1 MGAALDGMPFIDAD
15 PVSSTLAG
23 EDEWNDGDEFYEPI
37 PRRRQHGSRQGYLR
51 LTDELVQSALP
62 GDREAWWRD
71 TENWHLALRIRPSGG
86 KSWYYLPDRGDD
98 GRREYLGSVSDYTVP
113 EARKKADWTAH
124 RLERERPRPKLRRD
138 MRVSQVLAEYFKEH
152 PPSERD
158 WFKTVERLFNRYLG
172 PRYGNQILVGI
183 RKPQWL
189 LMVEKASFERPSRG
203 VGLHKALVT
212 FLYWAVERDLIDA
225 NPLARTRPPTPPAK
239 EPVRLLPSELRSIYD
254 AAHEFG
260 APWSVM
266 VGLTMITGEAIE
278 DIRHLRDRDID
289 WKACTWTVEW
299 RGIPSA
305 FPSQLRTIPLRAEAL
320 ALLAPYRDTNGY
332 FFLSPRSVLPR
343 PINFY
348 AEVIERL
355 KERSGVDSDWGIKD
369 LRGKATW
376 LPRDDSEA
384 DGVVL

>member
-1 MGAALDGMPFIDAD
+1 MGAAFDGMPYIDAD
-15 PVSSTLAG
+15 PVFSILAS
-23 EDEWNDGDEFYEPI
+23 EDEWNDTDEFYEPI
-37 PRRRQHGSRQGYLR
+37 PRRRQNGSRQGYLR
-51 LTDELVQSALP
+51 LTDELVQSAVP

-71 TENWHLALRIRPSGG
+71 TENWRLALRIRPSGG
-86 KSWYYLPDRGDD
+86 KSWYLIPDRGED
-98 GRREYLGSVSDYTVP
+98 GRREYLGSVSDYTVA
-113 EARKKADWTAH
+113 EARKKADWTAY
-124 RLERERPRPKLRRD
+124 RIESERPRRKLRRD
-138 MRVSQVLAEYFKEH
+138 LRVVQVLAEYFKEH
-152 PPSERD
+152 PPSDRD
-158 WFKTVERLFNRYLG
+158 WFKTVESLFTGYLV
-172 PRYGNQILVGI
+172 PRYGDQMLGGI
-183 RKPQWL
+183 SKAQWT

-225 NPLARTRPPTPPAK
+225 NPLARTRAPTPPTK
-239 EPVRLLPSELRSIYD
+239 EPVRLRPCEFRSIYD
-254 AAHEFG
+254 AAQALG
-260 APWSVM
+260 APWSVI

-278 DIRHLRDRDID
+278 DIRYLRDRDID
-289 WKACTWTVEW
+289 WTERTWTVEW
-299 RGIPSA
+299 RGTPSA
-305 FPSQLRTIPLRAEAL
+305 FPSPLRTIPLRVEAL

>member
-1 MGAALDGMPFIDAD
+1 MGTALDGMPCIDSD
-15 PVSSTLAG
+15 PVFSILAG
-23 EDEWNDGDEFYEPI
+23 GDEWNDGDEFHEPI
-37 PRRRQHGSRQGYLR
+37 PRRRQNGSRQGYLR

-71 TENWHLALRIRPSGG
+71 TENWHLTLRIRPSGG

-98 GRREYLGSVSDYTVP
+98 GRREYLGSVSDYTVA

-124 RLERERPRPKLRRD
+124 RLEMERPRLKPRRD
-138 MRVSQVLAEYFKEH
+138 TRVSQVLAEYFKEH
-152 PPSERD
+152 PPSDRD
-158 WFKTVERLFNRYLG
+158 WFKIVESLFNRYIV
-172 PRYGNQILVGI
+172 PRYGDQILVGI
-183 RKPQWL
+183 RKAQWP

-203 VGLHKALVT
+203 VRLHKALVT

-225 NPLARTRPPTPPAK
+225 NPLARTRPPTPSAK

-254 AAHEFG
+254 AAHELG

-278 DIRHLRDRDID
+278 DIRYLRDRDID
-289 WKACTWTVEW
+289 WTNRTWTVEW
-299 RGIPSA
+299 RGASSA
-305 FPSQLRTIPLRAEAL
+305 FATPLRTILLRAEAL
-320 ALLAPYRDTNGY
+320 ALLAPYRDTKSY
-332 FFLSPRSVLPR
+332 FFQSPRSLLPR

-355 KERSGVDSDWGIKD
+355 KERSGVNSDWGVKD

-376 LPRDDSEA
+376 LLREDSEA
-384 DGVVL
+384 EDVVL